1 MNSKLLGLGAQKR
14 FQVERETEVTHQKV
28 TDWVG
33 GREKE
38 TQQES

>member
-1 MNSKLLGLGAQKR
+1 MNSKLLALGAQKR
-14 FQVERETEVTHQKV
+14 FQVERDRGYAQESNRL
-28 TDWVG
+28 G